1 MTLMTIKDILCAVNL
16 TSIFFIFVNKK
27 RIFLANKACLIEIF
41 INKII
46 TQLIIYAY
54 SSY

>member
-1 MTLMTIKDILCAVNL
+1 MTLMTIKDILCAV
-16 TSIFFIFVNKK
+16 
-27 RIFLANKACLIEIF
+27 NKACLIEIF